1 MMGILFVLC
10 KCKWHKTF
18 TFKVCCVSREVL
30 QFTNNQATQI
40 YIKWRSICVYIIL
53 QYTWNCVLLG
63 YVLIN
68 THKIYIKRS
77 KTKNIKTA
85 TPRDKVVLFRDEEGL
100 FRSENLTYRTISR
113 SKSGILSNTVRSLA
127 EKRVKQR
134 IFLIIA

>member
-1 MMGILFVLC
+1 MELCAFGIIC
-10 KCKWHKTF
+10 IDKH
-18 TFKVCCVSREVL
+18 
-30 QFTNNQATQI
+30 TQ
-40 YIKWRSICVYIIL
+40 
-53 QYTWNCVLLG
+53 N
-63 YVLIN
+63 
-68 THKIYIKRS
+68 IYIKRS

-134 IFLIIA
+134 NILIIA